1 MSTRGESSETRAV
14 PQIVFRSSQAMLSTR
29 GSSEFSCRDIAII
42 AQYFP
47 IDFGKLRR
55 ANLHGRNG
63 RIISSTSSGRLCW
76 KCSLFF
82 KKTETLSKLAK

>member
-55 ANLHGRNG
+55 ANLHAPSNY
-63 RIISSTSSGRLCW
+63 
-76 KCSLFF
+76 FF
-82 KKTETLSKLAK
+82 NLIWSPLLEVFLVF